1 MTIVGNSLGN
11 SQICLITWGST
22 QESAHSNALSQIAKC
37 VSTSFPTRRSISLHT
52 DAMICT
58 FHALIA
64 KLNSP
69 RGRFSRTSISAI
81 PTARSAKQPT
91 SNNLRNFKTKKKVTH
106 YLISKSLIKFRLV
119 ILPILISL
127 RKTKIPS
134 TKTAQ
139 DSFYLALPIPRW
151 KLSWTFLQP
160 I

>member
-1 MTIVGNSLGN
+1 MENSLGN

-22 QESAHSNALSQIAKC
+22 QESAHSNVLSQIAKC

-52 DAMICT
+52 DATICT
-58 FHALIA
+58 FLALIA
-64 KLNSP
+64 KSNSQ
-69 RGRFSRTSISAI
+69 RGRFYRTSISAI
-81 PTARSAKQPT
+81 LTARYARQPT

-106 YLISKSLIKFRLV
+106 YLISKSLIKLRLM

-139 DSFYLALPIPRW
+139 DSFYLALPILLW